1 MILLELSSEALTGLF
16 LLIIGIMIGPSI
28 ILGLIGLVLRKK
40 KPATAKVLFILAAV
54 YLLIAGGI
62 CGVLITG

>member
-1 MILLELSSEALTGLF
+1 MILLELSGEALTGIF
-16 LLIIGIMIGPSI
+16 LLIIGVMIGPSI
-28 ILGLIGLVLRKK
+28 ILGLIGLVIRKK
-40 KPATAKVLFILAAV
+40 KPSTAKVLFILAAV